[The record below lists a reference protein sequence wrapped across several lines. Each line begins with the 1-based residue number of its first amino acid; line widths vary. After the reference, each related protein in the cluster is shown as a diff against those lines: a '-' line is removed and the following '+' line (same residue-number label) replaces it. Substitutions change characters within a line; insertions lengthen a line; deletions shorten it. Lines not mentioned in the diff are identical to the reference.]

1 MDTFS
6 ITLALYSV
14 LLAYLNLVMI
24 RCFSEG
30 GGGGW
35 ETYYKRVPITYV
47 CNYFSFITCLMVIYM
62 YAFPKTIS
70 CLGTY
75 SNPLKVFL
83 SVTSVSFILGRAGN
97 LSARNAI

>member
-14 LLAYLNLVMI
+14 LLAYLNLVII
-24 RCFSEG
+24 RRFSEG

-47 CNYFSFITCLMVIYM
+47 CNYFSFITLPHGHLHVCI
-62 YAFPKTIS
+62 PKNNFMPRH
-70 CLGTY
+70 L
-75 SNPLKVFL
+75 
-83 SVTSVSFILGRAGN
+83 
-97 LSARNAI
+97 

>member
-30 GGGGW
+30 AEGGW
-35 ETYYKRVPITYV
+35 ETYYKKVPITYV
-47 CNYFSFITCLMVIYM
+47 CNYFSFITLPHCY
-62 YAFPKTIS
+62 KTIS
-70 CLGTY
+70 YLGTY

-83 SVTSVSFILGRAGN
+83 SVTSVSFI
-97 LSARNAI
+97 